1 MHSAFL
7 PSKAPQTGIALA
19 AAFVAVAAPLIRIR
33 PLPIDQWPQWAKT
46 LAQDRQPEDKGLG
59 DTVVHVIGDALSEK
73 FRNWFKEKLGT
84 SCGCAERQR
93 WLNQK
98 FPYEIPLQKNS
109 NH

>member
-7 PSKAPQTGIALA
+7 PSKARQTGIALA

-33 PLPIDQWPQWAKT
+33 PLPTDQWPQWAKT

-59 DTVVHVIGDALSEK
+59 DTVVHVIGDARSEK

-98 FPYEIPLQKNS
+98 FPYEIPLQKN
-109 NH
+109 